1 MSNIDVALIGDL
13 AALYSEYDVTNWVWP
28 RQDYSLNSWNEKI
41 KFNLESQ
48 YTFLVGKI
56 YNDSIQLTPF
66 SSWINAKILM
76 RAWDY
81 NSSNKTYWN
90 IINWIDFDQRNGIAI
105 LNKSKIIAA
114 DSVIIGFQAQSYTFL
129 DSDSLEN
136 IVTELQ
142 KVTFIFVNKNTDI
155 ENMDNFKYLI
165 SGKIKNITISLIDNE
180 DDITFIKAASTSGI
194 NVFVSSTQQ
203 KNTYTLIWLG
213 LSNETSLENITLS
226 YYDSYHSDPTLR
238 NILTLEMNVFVSEPP
253 NFISEPNSITLQMW
267 SKYIYKLPNV
277 SDPENDPFSINV
289 IGNNSYWA
297 TFATPNSSKY
307 DISIDTS
314 LLGLLEEDTKNT
326 IEIKLEDTTG
336 AYIVYYWNITVLHY
350 SIPYFD
356 LIPNVSIMNFKNE
369 NINYR
374 INTYFD
380 IFQNDY
386 KIYAEECYT
395 KNIIPWITNNPNSNN
410 TSMIINVSK
419 TNIGDYWVKLVVQFT
434 WKNIIR

>member
-1 MSNIDVALIGDL
+1 MSNIDVAINGDL
-13 AALYSEYDVTNWVWP
+13 AVLYSEYDVTNWIWP
-28 RQDYSLNSWNEKI
+28 RQDYSLNSWNSKI

-90 IINWIDFDQRNGIAI
+90 IINWIDFDQTNEIAV
-105 LNKSKIIAA
+105 LNKSKIVTV
-114 DSVIIGFQAQSYTFL
+114 DSIIVGFQAQSYTFL
-129 DSDSLEN
+129 DSGSFEN
-136 IVTELQ
+136 IATELQ
-142 KVTFIFVNKNTDI
+142 KVTFIFINKNTYI
-155 ENMDNFKYLI
+155 ETMDSFKYLI
-165 SGKIKNITISLIDNE
+165 SGEIKNITISLNDHE
-180 DDITFIKAASTSGI
+180 DDTTFIKAASTSGI

-203 KNTYTLIWLG
+203 KNIYILVWQGI
-213 LSNETSLENITLS
+213 SNVSSLENITLS
-226 YYDSYHSDPTLR
+226 YYDSYHSDPSFW
-238 NILTLEMNVFVSEPP
+238 NILPLEMNVFVSEPP
-253 NFISEPNSITLQMW
+253 NFISDPNSITLQMW

-277 SDPENDPFSINV
+277 SDPENDPFSISV
-289 IGNNSYWA
+289 IGNNSYWV

-314 LLGLLEEDTKNT
+314 LLGLLEEDTIYT

-336 AYIVYYWNITVLHY
+336 AFIIYNWNITVLHY
-350 SIPYFD
+350 SIPHFD
-356 LIPNVSIMNFKNE
+356 LIHNVDLMNLKNE
-369 NINYR
+369 NIYYK
-374 INTYFD
+374 INTNFN

-386 KIYAEECYT
+386 KIHAEECYT
-395 KNIIPWITNNPNSNN
+395 GNIIPWINNLASNN
-410 TSMIINVSK
+410 TSMKTNVSK
-419 TNIGDYWVKLVVQFT
+419 TNIGDYWVKIVVEFT

>member
-1 MSNIDVALIGDL
+1 MSNIDVAINGDL
-13 AALYSEYDVTNWVWP
+13 AVLYSEYDVTNWIWS
-28 RQDYSLNSWNEKI
+28 RQDYSLNSWNSKI

-48 YTFLVGKI
+48 YSFRVGKI

-90 IINWIDFDQRNGIAI
+90 IINWIDFDQRNGIAT
-105 LNKSKIIAA
+105 LHKSKIVAV
-114 DSVIIGFQAQSYTFL
+114 DSIIVGFQAQSYTFL
-129 DSDSLEN
+129 DSGSLEN

-142 KVTFIFVNKNTDI
+142 KVTFIFINKNADI
-155 ENMDNFKYLI
+155 EAMDNLKYLI
-165 SGKIKNITISLIDNE
+165 SGVIKNITISLNDHE
-180 DDITFIKAASTSGI
+180 DDTTFIKVTSTAGI
-194 NVFVSSTQQ
+194 NVFIRSTQQ
-203 KNTYTLIWLG
+203 KNTYILVLQGI
-213 LSNETSLENITLS
+213 SNVSSLESITLS
-226 YYDSYHSDPTLR
+226 YYDSYHSDSTFW

-253 NFISEPNSITLQMW
+253 NFISDPNPITLKMW
-267 SKYIYKLPNV
+267 SKYIYKLPDV
-277 SDPENDPFSINV
+277 SDPENDLFSINV

-314 LLGLLEEDTKNT
+314 LLGLLEEDTKYT

-336 AYIVYYWNITVLHY
+336 AFIIYYWNITAIYY

-356 LIPNVSIMNFKNE
+356 LIPNVDIRNFKNE
-369 NINYR
+369 IIYYR
-374 INTYFD
+374 IKTYFN
-380 IFQNDY
+380 IFESDY
-386 KIYAEECYT
+386 KIHAEECDA
-395 KNIIPWITNNPNSNN
+395 KNIIPWITNDPTSNN
-410 TSMIINVSK
+410 TSMITNVSK
-419 TNIGDYWVKLVVQFT
+419 DIVGDYWVKLVVQFT